1 MREGGFSGII
11 VEFVCVSVCVRRVWE
26 WFGLFPFTLRRFHR
40 IESTNVCETVVE
52 RETGGGENLP
62 LIRARDHPSQ
72 LNITQHNIKQN
83 YISLFLQLCT

>member
-1 MREGGFSGII
+1 MELLWSL
-11 VEFVCVSVCVRRVWE
+11 CACLCVRRVWE

-52 RETGGGENLP
+52 GYGGGGGENLP

-83 YISLFLQLCT
+83 YISLFLQLWT